1 MPYQQPYMINQQPSQ
16 GYGMS
21 DQDIMRLA
29 QALQQQRGEGLAFI
43 NPQEQALLKAL
54 GGMGQPMPG
63 TQGLGVGGGP
73 IRSYATEDDS
83 SSDSGMGNYP
93 GESTTPASEPQTEA
107 DKAYEAAKEGYDYV
121 TGRSYE
127 ELQGSGDSGTS
138 STYTPPPQYKDQ
150 YGNKYQTKEEAD
162 AADTAINNQ
171 KAALE
176 AALSSTIK
184 ADTTYQQLE
193 DAGTFTSDA
202 YNKISADDLKAIF
215 EKQSRMAVEESKA
228 QINSLQDS
236 IGSQLSQMNQTQLEG
251 LQYTNMTFPEGLNRL
266 SDQQKRGI
274 FDQMKSNALREARF
288 TLTPEEVAQF
298 AREAPEVAAVA
309 DAQAPTI
316 GEIAPAE
323 DVTVGEVAA
332 ADTVTIA
339 PDGTPTVDET
349 ALQEVRDAEDQL
361 IEQISARMGDQDKSV
376 AYQQLRQTTEQNLRA
391 LLGAQAGAAADP
403 ARLRQVRQIYADTQ
417 QAAVGQAAQLRAAET
432 VAAEQQL
439 IDIYKTRGTRELSV
453 ALANLET
460 ERQVAIQQ
468 ANLDQAR
475 NLSVMETQLTRVIT
489 QANLDRDIGLA
500 NLEARKQKLIEQGKM
515 DLATSLANMQKDL
528 AIATTNAE
536 LALRSRA
543 LDDALALAN
552 YQGQQAL
559 EGIDQAM
566 DIATM
571 QADLQ
576 ELGFELQRD
585 LAELD
590 AQTKITLQTMINA
603 AKRYEVNSAQQ
614 NAILGGLATAFGA
627 YMKFSAPIASDIRLK
642 MNIKQGEE
650 PRSEIDEF
658 LDNLSAYLFRYK
670 DPGSPGQKE
679 GEQLGVMAQD
689 LMQSDIGKQMVHETP
704 MGLKV
709 DYQSGLAA
717 ILAAQADMNDRL
729 KELEGRR

>member
-43 NPQEQALLKAL
+43 NPDEQALLKAL
-54 GGMGQPMPG
+54 GGAGQPMPG

-73 IRSYATEDDS
+73 IRSYADDTTDDATLAAGQS
-83 SSDSGMGNYP
+83 P
-93 GESTTPASEPQTEA
+93 GVGSAPAEKTAAE
-107 DKAYEAAKEGYDYV
+107 KAYEAAQQGYDYV
-121 TGRSYE
+121 TGRPLS
-127 ELQGSGDSGTS
+127 SGNGDGGGT
-138 STYTPPPQYKDQ
+138 TAPPPPPAPKYKDQ
-150 YGNKYQTKEEAD
+150 YGNEFATQEEAN
-162 AADTAINNQ
+162 ASDTAINSQ
-171 KAALE
+171 KTNLE
-176 AALSSTIK
+176 NALSATIK
-184 ADTTYQQLE
+184 ADTTYQQLQ
-193 DAGTFTSDA
+193 DAGQLAA
-202 YNKISADDLKAIF
+202 YDKVSEDDIKAIF
-215 EKQSRMAVEESKA
+215 EKQARLAVEESKG
-228 QINSLQDS
+228 QINTLQDS
-236 IGSQLSQMNQTQLEG
+236 IGSQLSQMDQPQLET
-251 LQYTNMTFPEGLNRL
+251 LQYTSMTFPDGLNRL
-266 SDQQKRGI
+266 SEQKKREI

-298 AREAPEVAAVA
+298 AREAPEVAAVG
-309 DAQAPTI
+309 DAEAPTI
-316 GEIAPAE
+316 GEIEAAE
-323 DVTVGEVAA
+323 GVTVGEVAA
-332 ADTVTIA
+332 ADAVTIA

-349 ALQEVRDAEDQL
+349 ALQEVRAAEDQL
-361 IEQISARMGDQDKSV
+361 IEQISARMEDQDKSV

-391 LLGAQAGAAADP
+391 LLGAQAGAPADP
-403 ARLRQVRQIYADTQ
+403 ARLRQIRQIYADTQ

-460 ERQVAIQQ
+460 ERQIAIQQ

-489 QANLDRDIGLA
+489 QANLDRDIELA
-500 NLEARKQKLIEQGKM
+500 NLEARKQKMIEQGKL
-515 DLATSLANMQKDL
+515 DLATALANMQKDL

-543 LDDALALAN
+543 LDDAVALAN

-559 EGIDQAM
+559 EGIDQQLY
-566 DIATM
+566 IANM
-571 QADLQ
+571 EADLK
-576 ELGFELQRD
+576 ELGLELQMD
-585 LAELD
+585 MAELD
-590 AQTKITLQTMINA
+590 AQTRITIAKLARKAQQYAADSAERGAFISALATFGATMI
-603 AKRYEVNSAQQ
+603 
-614 NAILGGLATAFGA
+614 T
-627 YMKFSAPIASDIRLK
+627 SDIRLK

-670 DPGSPGQKE
+670 DPGSPGQKG

>member
-73 IRSYATEDDS
+73 IRSYAVGEGEEIGTSGNNTSSDTSSDTS
-83 SSDSGMGNYP
+83 SSDDSWRQSTP
-93 GESTTPASEPQTEA
+93 PES
-107 DKAYEAAKEGYDYV
+107 K
-121 TGRSYE
+121 
-127 ELQGSGDSGTS
+127 TS
-138 STYTPPPQYKDQ
+138 SETKTYTPPPQYADQ
-150 YGNKYQTKEEAD
+150 YGTKYITKEEAD
-162 AADTAINNQ
+162 AADALINDQ

-176 AALSSTIK
+176 SALSSTIK

-215 EKQSRMAVEESKA
+215 EKQARLAVEESKA
-228 QINSLQDS
+228 QVNTLQDS
-236 IGSQLSQMNQTQLEG
+236 IGSQLSQMDQTQLEG
-251 LQYTNMTFPEGLNRL
+251 LQYTSMTFPEGLNRL
-266 SDQQKRGI
+266 SDQQKRDI

-323 DVTVGEVAA
+323 AVTVGEVAA

-349 ALQEVRDAEDQL
+349 ALQELKAAEDLL
-361 IEQISARMGDQDKSV
+361 IDQISARMGDQDKSV

-500 NLEARKQKLIEQGKM
+500 NLEARKQRLIEQGKM
-515 DLATSLANMQKDL
+515 DLATNLANLQKDL

-566 DIATM
+566 DIASL

-576 ELGFELQRD
+576 ELKIETD
-585 LAELD
+585 LEIANLN
-590 AQTKITLQTMINA
+590 AQTQITIAQLTAA
-603 AKRYEVNSAQQ
+603 AKRYAADSAERA
-614 NAILGGLATAFGA
+614 AIVGAIGAVLGAVA
-627 YMKFSAPIASDIRLK
+627 SAPAVASDIRLK

-650 PRSEIDEF
+650 PRSEIDDF
-658 LDNLSAYLFRYK
+658 LNNLSAYLFQYK